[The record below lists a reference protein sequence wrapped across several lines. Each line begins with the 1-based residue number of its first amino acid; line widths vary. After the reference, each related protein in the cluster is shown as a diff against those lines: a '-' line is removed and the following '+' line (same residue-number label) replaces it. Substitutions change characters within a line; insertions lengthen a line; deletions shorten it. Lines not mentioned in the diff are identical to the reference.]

1 MSKGIAYING
11 SITHPKIKLLKKPL
25 KLTITNGFIT
35 KIEGKNEKINI
46 LLNKLFGKKKSKKRV
61 LAECG
66 IGLNP
71 DAKLSGHMLTDEGSK
86 GCIHLV
92 SEQITL

>member
-1 MSKGIAYING
+1 MSWICQKKGDLGSPPDIEVNISPKEKMSKGVAYING

-46 LLNKLFGKKKSKKRV
+46 LLNKLFGKKNQRK
-61 LAECG
+61 EC
-66 IGLNP
+66 
-71 DAKLSGHMLTDEGSK
+71 
-86 GCIHLV
+86 
-92 SEQITL
+92 